1 MDDILF
7 PKESYA
13 INGAAMDVF
22 NTLGRG
28 FLEAVYQ
35 EALAIEFTSRGIPF
49 EPQKELSIRYKTHYL
64 AKKYIADFF
73 VYGKIVVELKAQK
86 CITDID
92 RAQTINYLKA
102 TGCELGIVIN
112 FGGEKIEILRLAR
125 SKKQ

>member
-1 MDDILF
+1 MDELLF

-35 EALAIEFTSRGIPF
+35 EAMAIEFTSRVIPF
-49 EPQKELSIRYKTHYL
+49 EPQKELSIQYKSQYL
-64 AKKYIADFF
+64 EKKYVADFF

-92 RAQTINYLKA
+92 IANH
-102 TGCELGIVIN
+102 
-112 FGGEKIEILRLAR
+112 
-125 SKKQ
+125 